1 MKEEKLAN
9 NKLAQMFN
17 LAEVKRRIDECPKN
31 EIVILM
37 PHYSINKPK
46 YTEKESVNGA
56 EFWDF
61 DELGEYLDAF
71 LIVSD
76 FDDLI
81 ADPHGITNY

>member
-1 MKEEKLAN
+1 MDESKLAN

-17 LAEVKRRIDECPKN
+17 LPELKKQIDECPKN
-31 EIVILM
+31 EVIILL

-46 YTEKESVNGA
+46 YTKEESENEA
-56 EFWDF
+56 EFWDL

-81 ADPHGITNY
+81 VDPHGITNY

>member
-1 MKEEKLAN
+1 MDESKLAN

-17 LAEVKRRIDECPKN
+17 LPELKKQIDECPKN
-31 EIVILM
+31 EVVILLS
-37 PHYSINKPK
+37 HYSINKPK
-46 YTEKESVNGA
+46 YTQEEAENEA

-81 ADPHGITNY
+81 VDPHGITNY